1 MSDSATPSGRLD
13 PAQPAEP
20 AASGLEHDV
29 PGPVPVLPPPLR
41 ETSPAPRRSPAEEAR
56 ALVASTN
63 VATLATHSLDGYPWA
78 SLVAYGSL
86 GGAPVLFVSRL
97 AEHARNLEKDGR
109 ASLVVADPHPGK
121 DVLAGGRVTLAGTA
135 ERPSEELAETARDA
149 YVAAVPSAKAYLD
162 FRDFSLWILRV
173 ERVRWVGGYG
183 RMDSVDADSYT
194 AAETDPVARADHAA
208 AVQLHRANPVALLHD
223 HGLRALA
230 RAYDGHVLL
239 GQQVRQLQRRQ
250 GREQERDG
258 EHDPEVEQVHEA
270 VQRVA
275 APVGVRACTSADLD
289 HGAVSLFATNS
300 RSDRSCP

>member
-97 AEHARNLEKDGR
+97 AEHARNLESDER
-109 ASLVVADPHPGK
+109 ASLVVADPSPRK
-121 DVLAGGRVTLAGTA
+121 DVLASGRVTLAGTA

-149 YVAAVPSAKAYLD
+149 YVAAVPSAKTYLD

-183 RMDSVDADSYT
+183 RMDSVDAESYT
-194 AAETDPVARADHAA
+194 AAEPDPVAPAA
-208 AVQLHRANPVALLHD
+208 AGAMAHLNVDHSDALLAMAQALGGYPD
-223 HGLRALA
+223 ATTATCTSIDRYGLDLELDTPRGPSATRIGFAERVDAADGLRAATVELA
-230 RAYDGHVLL
+230 R
-239 GQQVRQLQRRQ
+239 
-250 GREQERDG
+250 
-258 EHDPEVEQVHEA
+258 
-270 VQRVA
+270 
-275 APVGVRACTSADLD
+275 RAR
-289 HGAVSLFATNS
+289 GG
-300 RSDRSCP
+300 